1 MEAGVTDARNSAA
14 SDTDNIERV
23 SENGEDFKVDIAG
36 VGRISSVLIA
46 CSLRSD
52 AVMELR

>member
-14 SDTDNIERV
+14 PATENIERV
-23 SENGEDFKVDIAG
+23 SENREVFKVDIAG

>member
-14 SDTDNIERV
+14 PATENIERV
-23 SENGEDFKVDIAG
+23 SENREVFKVDIAG
-36 VGRISSVLIA
+36 VGKISSVLIA